1 MAIFLGQRRGEQ
13 VERTGWPGLRP
24 QASGNGYEGQDGGRE
39 CAEMEGGWSRNPF
52 LPLLGARGGD
62 CQGKPPLT
70 GAAAVG
76 GGASCVGLAQ
86 GAGCWDETPGGSG
99 VRDAPALG
107 FCSRV
112 EAGWA
117 AGRWVRGCGGP

>member
-1 MAIFLGQRRGEQ
+1 MRG
-13 VERTGWPGLRP
+13 
-24 QASGNGYEGQDGGRE
+24 S
-39 CAEMEGGWSRNPF
+39 EGGWSRNPF

-62 CQGKPPLT
+62 CQGKPPFT
-70 GAAAVG
+70 VAAVAG
-76 GGASCVGLAQ
+76 GGASCAGLAR
-86 GAGCWDETPGGSG
+86 GAGSWDDTPGGSG
-99 VRDAPALG
+99 VRDLPALG